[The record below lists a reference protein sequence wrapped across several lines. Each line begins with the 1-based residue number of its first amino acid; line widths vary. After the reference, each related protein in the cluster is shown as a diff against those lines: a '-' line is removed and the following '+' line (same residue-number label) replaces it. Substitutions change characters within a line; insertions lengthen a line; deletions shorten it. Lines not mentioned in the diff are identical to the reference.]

1 MASKRRNWLM
11 RQARKNQLIPAIGK
25 NGGFPAYWM
34 HDKQG
39 GNRSALDKARGR
51 YDYGFEAE
59 YAFCRFC
66 GFVGNI

>member
-1 MASKRRNWLM
+1 MASKRRNWHI

-34 HDKQG
+34 HDSKG

-51 YDYGFEAE
+51 KLDYQAVYDAFGLVGFIQEW
-59 YAFCRFC
+59 R
-66 GFVGNI
+66 